1 MNLKCI
7 KEFYD
12 KKDKVKRNV
21 GDVFTADEARLKEI
35 QEYESAS
42 KQNYVEV
49 VPDAPEDEVPEEQP
63 EEEAQP
69 KKSKKS
75 AAKE

>member
-12 KKDKVKRNV
+12 KKDKAKRNV

-35 QEYESAS
+35 QEYENAS

-49 VPDAPEDEVPEEQP
+49 VPDAPEEK
-63 EEEAQP
+63 ART
-69 KKSKKS
+69 KKSKKA